1 MSKNTKTDVNE
12 PDENETVYAY
22 FYGTEPDSNYID
34 ITLSDE
40 DCGLASYEINLY
52 DANGERIIAQAV
64 TGLEEGI
71 EKTTTL
77 KYTTAVTNPETGE
90 VSEHTTSE
98 DVTYIS
104 PVKQAEAERIVFTE
118 DGDYYLEV
126 IVTDIDGNRTAIKR
140 KYVVDTTA
148 PSIESLNYEI
158 ESGILNYLTFGIYGN
173 QNISLSLKIN
183 DGQYGTG
190 VESKNVVLYWGGH
203 EYKSEQNNDGK
214 YVFNLEVNDP
224 LPDTS
229 LVPYI
234 IVTDRI
240 GHESKYYFTTIEN
253 ATNIPAVPEEKLVI
267 DDGLID
273 EKNGVIL
280 VLESEAPTFTI
291 TPTGKAVRTDLGNSG
306 KELYFGRSDET
317 ESNMLNFTFEDNEG
331 LGSFD
336 IKLYDSEGKEC
347 QDMNVAHDFMEKEKL
362 DERTI
367 NIDKLD
373 TGRYKISVDL
383 KDVAGN
389 TQSIPADCQFNYSDF
404 YVDKTAPT
412 IIDTQY
418 EVVSSILK
426 YLSFGIFG
434 KETITISVKVEDNQ
448 YGSGVESVELMWGD
462 DKKHCYTSEEK
473 DGVYTFKSLE
483 PEYEAIPRIVVKDK
497 LGNEETYYFTT
508 NKQAEDNNNNKGIG
522 ELIID
527 DTSENHIS
535 LALEKNKP
543 DVNINVPE
551 NYDEYIVAGETWY
564 ATPIEY
570 IVSASDVTAE
580 SNVISGIN
588 RIEIEEDDSREVN
601 SRKEQ
606 KFVSE
611 NGEEYVFEEKLFRDT
626 ATYTYPIEKD
636 GHYKITANAY
646 DNAEN
651 SNSTEKNFSIDVEN
665 PKIIRFHF
673 GDFVNDE
680 PFFERDYGY
689 FFMEKTAVR
698 IYVEDLGTSSGF
710 CEVHLYLQGVSGEEE
725 IHHIL
730 SGSQLLIDEITGEK
744 YALFAEEYAIPMG
757 FKGNVYAE
765 VIDNVRHTS
774 EKISA
779 DGNIIENNDIHKDVS
794 GIDIT
799 ENTPSY
805 RTDANNN
812 MLYNSNIPLTIS
824 VNDNF
829 SGISTI
835 EWSIAGDNE
844 SGTITVDIDGN
855 IINNSEAAFV
865 LEDSVVMEKNLV
877 TALKFGITVDNNIN
891 GNFVNV
897 TLTDRSGNISSNQKI
912 YSIDMTE
919 PTISAVMSNTT
930 PSNSTYYNTTQDI
943 TIYITERNFN
953 PNDVKVLLN
962 ETEQPVTWNQNGDTE
977 KSDTTVYTGNFSI
990 TNDGKYTFSVEY
1002 ADMAGNIGNTFIQPG
1017 FTIDTTA
1024 PQVVNNFEDFGKI
1037 GDEYIYYNLKQ
1048 RDNAKAIIS
1057 VKEANFNELDMNVN
1071 VSYKDPGNSHT
1082 DSDWKTYK
1090 YTAKWKQE
1098 GDMNTL
1104 VIPFTEDNVY
1114 KIQMSPK
1121 DRAGNP
1127 ANFEVDGKKYPDQTA
1142 VFEADY
1148 TVPVITERS
1157 GKGVKEDD
1165 VSFIDF
1171 YDFERRS
1178 EESPSITFQDTN
1190 IERIDYYIRRYTP
1203 VYTNGKE
1210 IGKIEPLEINNKVET
1225 IDEISDTIE
1234 YSYYVPSIT
1243 YNLENF
1249 LDDGVYSVK
1258 LTAYDKAGNASKI
1271 NDNTFIRMISI
1282 DVLAYIENSNS
1293 KTGEGWYSFENEN
1306 GPISKQPDSFSDLDI
1321 VVLSKLADKSRV
1333 CLIDKATTD
1342 EMDTK
1347 ITSSEDSL
1355 FDKSMYKA
1363 GAYRYTLPGKYFEE
1377 TFTADADT
1385 NLYLRVENAGNYLD
1399 IGEIYIDNT
1408 DPTCNILSEHYK
1420 SWGYFSGSGNQTIT
1434 FDSISE
1440 ELNVEKTEAYID
1452 GETISVS
1459 EDGSTPLKYSRNTNE
1474 LLLTL
1479 TPGSH
1484 TVGLLLVDMAQNS
1497 TGIPEVQHLAIG
1509 IKGLWQNFWYIVV
1522 IALLVL
1528 IGIVAAVI
1536 IGRHIKNKRIS

>member
-1 MSKNTKTDVNE
+1 VYEGTERQVSSSDIKFYKFDNEKPNEFSLKLERNMWNFVLKNADKISDNYSGIKDIRYSAEYHNFTTEEDVLKLANSVGNGENFEIYLNDEMKGKQITVYVVDNAGNVRSAKIDKKNTSNIDVPKLTSATIVSFAYDTKYNDNENDDELIEIFHNKPLSYGDDRINECPATNYFYSSDNSYLKVEAVDGDMKLINLAVTVAEDVTYNVTFDVDNIAVPRLKENEENVYYIPVHDIVAEIRKQLTELPDNKVNTETTFLIEKIVVSVQDEHNEKNDENENKELINILHDCTDNTTDCQYSIELSKNTKTDVNE

-347 QDMNVAHDFMEKEKL
+347 QDMNVAYDFMEKEKL

-508 NKQAEDNNNNKGIG
+508 NKQAEDNNNKGIG

-564 ATPIEY
+564 GTPIEY

-1190 IERIDYYIRRYTP
+1190 IERIDYYIR
-1203 VYTNGKE
+1203 
-1210 IGKIEPLEINNKVET
+1210 
-1225 IDEISDTIE
+1225 
-1234 YSYYVPSIT
+1234 
-1243 YNLENF
+1243 
-1249 LDDGVYSVK
+1249 
-1258 LTAYDKAGNASKI
+1258 
-1271 NDNTFIRMISI
+1271 
-1282 DVLAYIENSNS
+1282 
-1293 KTGEGWYSFENEN
+1293 
-1306 GPISKQPDSFSDLDI
+1306 
-1321 VVLSKLADKSRV
+1321 
-1333 CLIDKATTD
+1333 
-1342 EMDTK
+1342 
-1347 ITSSEDSL
+1347 
-1355 FDKSMYKA
+1355 
-1363 GAYRYTLPGKYFEE
+1363 
-1377 TFTADADT
+1377 
-1385 NLYLRVENAGNYLD
+1385 
-1399 IGEIYIDNT
+1399 
-1408 DPTCNILSEHYK
+1408 
-1420 SWGYFSGSGNQTIT
+1420 
-1434 FDSISE
+1434 
-1440 ELNVEKTEAYID
+1440 
-1452 GETISVS
+1452 
-1459 EDGSTPLKYSRNTNE
+1459 
-1474 LLLTL
+1474 
-1479 TPGSH
+1479 
-1484 TVGLLLVDMAQNS
+1484 
-1497 TGIPEVQHLAIG
+1497 
-1509 IKGLWQNFWYIVV
+1509 
-1522 IALLVL
+1522 
-1528 IGIVAAVI
+1528 
-1536 IGRHIKNKRIS
+1536 